1 MAVLVTGAA
10 GFIGYHV
17 SEALLAR
24 GESVIGV
31 DDLNTYYDV
40 ALKKA
45 RLARLGGNKDFTF
58 HRLDIAGRGAL
69 EAACR
74 GAGVDRIVHLA
85 AQAGVRYSL
94 QNPFVYVRA
103 NLMGHI
109 AVLELA
115 RAAGGFR
122 HLVYASSSSVYGGN
136 TNLPFATEDRTEKP
150 VSLYAATKLGGE
162 HMSFAYSHLYRIPQT
177 GLRFFTVYGPWGR
190 PDMAMY
196 IFCKRIT
203 AGESIEVF
211 NHGDMKR
218 DFTYIDDIVAG
229 VLVALDSPPADD
241 GGMPPHRLYN
251 IGNNR
256 SEELMR
262 MIALI
267 ESALGR
273 KAEIDFQPMQP
284 GDVKE
289 TYADITPIRR
299 ELGFSPTTAI
309 DVGIPKFVDWFRDYE
324 GV

>member
-31 DDLNTYYDV
+31 DDLNPYYDV

-69 EAACR
+69 ETACQD
-74 GAGVDRIVHLA
+74 AGVDRVVHLA
-85 AQAGVRYSL
+85 AQAGVRHSL
-94 QNPFVYVRA
+94 VDPFVYVRT
-103 NLMGHI
+103 NLMGQI
-109 AVLELA
+109 EVLELC
-115 RAAGGFR
+115 RHLPGFV

-136 TNLPFATEDRTEKP
+136 RKLPFAEDDRVDTP
-150 VSLYAATKLGGE
+150 LSIYGATKKADEL
-162 HMSFAYSHLYRIPQT
+162 MSHPYSHLYRVPAT

-190 PDMAMY
+190 PDMAAY
-196 IFCKRIT
+196 IFTRAIF
-203 AGESIEVF
+203 AGEPITVF
-211 NHGDMKR
+211 NDGDMKR

-229 VLVALDSPPADD
+229 VVAALDNPPDDD
-241 GGMPPHRLYN
+241 GTEPPHRVYN
-251 IGNNR
+251 IGNHR
-256 SEELMR
+256 SEPLMR
-262 MIALI
+262 FI
-267 ESALGR
+267 EVLEAAIGR
-273 KAEIDFQPMQP
+273 KATIEFAPMQP

-289 TYADITPIRR
+289 TCADIAAISRDLGFAPTTPIDEGLPR
-299 ELGFSPTTAI
+299 
-309 DVGIPKFVDWFRDYE
+309 FVEWFRDYH